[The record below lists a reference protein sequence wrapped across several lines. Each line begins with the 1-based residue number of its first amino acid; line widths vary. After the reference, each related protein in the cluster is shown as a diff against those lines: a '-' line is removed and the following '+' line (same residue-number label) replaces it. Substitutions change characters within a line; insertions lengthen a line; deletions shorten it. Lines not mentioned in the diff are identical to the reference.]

1 MWFSKMVL
9 RRFLSVDIT
18 SSNTNKHRSLERR
31 GYFKNV
37 VKHYLKQTAG
47 VDIFYNS
54 EDKI

>member
-9 RRFLSVDIT
+9 RRFLSVVT
-18 SSNTNKHRSLERR
+18 SSDTNKHRSLESRVR
-31 GYFKNV
+31 FKKNV
-37 VKHYLKQTAG
+37 VEHYLKQTAG